1 MTISKASIGDVV
13 ELVPLINSAYRGETS
28 RLGWTTEADLL
39 DGVRI
44 DEKSLKEMLSNSDS
58 TLLKVENEKAIIGCV
73 YLKKENNKLYLGM
86 LTVMPTL
93 QNNGIGK
100 MLLLE
105 AENQALLFGCSII
118 YMRVITDR
126 IELIEWYIKQ
136 GYISTGKIEP
146 FILDPRFGNTK
157 EPLAF
162 TILQRSI

>member
-13 ELVPLINSAYRGETS
+13 DLLPMINSAYRGETS

-39 DGVRI
+39 DGIRI
-44 DEKSLKEMLSNSDS
+44 DEKSLKDMLSNSDS
-58 TLLKVENEKAIIGCV
+58 TLLKVENNKTIIGCV
-73 YLKKENNKLYLGM
+73 YLKKEDNKLYRGM

-105 AENQALLFGCSII
+105 AENQALVFGCSII
-118 YMRVITDR
+118 YMRVITVR
-126 IELIEWYIKQ
+126 IELIEWYLRH
-136 GYISTGKIEP
+136 GYIATRKIEP

-157 EPLAF
+157 KPLAF
-162 TILQRSI
+162 TILQKSI